1 MVLDSGEVLMD
12 HVEGE
17 HPEGSGLQSDKSKAI
32 KASSSNTMTLRPR
45 AGRRRVSKQAKAPL
59 NGFLAQNDTDQ
70 VEDSKLVSKA
80 GDTPRPALRRPLS
93 LDMTPQRLRRSQEQ
107 MAERQLT
114 QPPWRSGSAAP
125 SPPARSRTS
134 LSLGAGGW
142 MRRSESTC
150 SVNHSLGLRDKK
162 GKMRPATSLPHIAKG
177 VGSIPPSTSPRPCLL
192 VALRPLNLE
201 QEKKR
206 FFQSDYKY
214 EPQFEYA
221 QPEQN
226 SVLDKYSEGS
236 GLFLEQ
242 AVGIMECVLNKFG
255 SYETFEEVTGGTVL
269 PKSQVWAT
277 VRKYLQKEGCVGEV
291 VVRLSDELL
300 SQAVMMVESCR
311 PTLTINLA
319 GARQHWLEGM
329 LRHEIGTHYL
339 RGVNNSLQPWA
350 TAEGRKQFG
359 LKPANP
365 TEEGLA
371 SLHSVLLRKQPYL
384 WRAALLYYTVFHA
397 SSMSFSQLFS
407 HVARFVQHP
416 NVRWEYCL
424 RAKRGQTDT
433 SQPGCFSKDQVY
445 LDGILRI
452 LRHRRN
458 IDFKMLTSLG
468 KVSYEDVE
476 KLRHIAVI
484 NDARIPHF
492 MQDQERYLQHLD
504 HIVAV
509 NKVDDS
515 TLEQLLP

>member
-1 MVLDSGEVLMD
+1 MVLDSGEVFMD
-12 HVEGE
+12 HVEDE
-17 HPEGSGLQSDKSKAI
+17 HSEGSRDLLELDKSKAV
-32 KASSSNTMTLRPR
+32 KTGSGAKTMLRPQ
-45 AGRRRVSKQAKAPL
+45 AGRQNVSKQAKAPT

-70 VEDSKLVSKA
+70 VAERKLVPKA
-80 GDTPRPALRRPLS
+80 GAKPRPPLRRPLS
-93 LDMTPQRLRRSQEQ
+93 LDMTPQRLQRSKEQ
-107 MAERQLT
+107 MTDRQLM

-125 SPPARSRTS
+125 SPPARCLTS
-134 LSLGAGGW
+134 LGLASSGW

-150 SVNHSLGLRDKK
+150 SVNQSAGLRAKK
-162 GKMRPATSLPHIAKG
+162 GQLRPATSLPHIAKG
-177 VGSIPPSTSPRPCLL
+177 TGSSTMSPSSKPCLL

-201 QEKKR
+201 QEKQK

-221 QPEQN
+221 QPEPK

-242 AVGIMECVLNKFG
+242 
-255 SYETFEEVTGGTVL
+255 
-269 PKSQVWAT
+269 
-277 VRKYLQKEGCVGEV
+277 V

-339 RGVNNSLQPWA
+339 RGVNNSFQPWA

-397 SSMSFSQLFS
+397 GSMSFSQLFS

-416 NVRWEYCL
+416 DVRWEYCL

-452 LRHRRN
+452 LRHRKN

-476 KLRHIAVI
+476 KLRNLAVI
-484 NDARIPHF
+484 NNARIPHF

-515 TLEQLLP
+515 ALQQLLPAPPEDGGGGA